1 MLLSAYLFFE
11 FLAFIISVIKYKA
24 LKNTPYAYFL
34 PYLSLVLI
42 YEYGS
47 LKNWFVINHSNLW
60 ISNITLI
67 IFFLFYS
74 IFIHNI
80 IKTEKFRE
88 WIKRLIFLSILCS
101 AANMFFVQGVWN
113 LNTITILLQF
123 AVLIVIVCLYFYELM
138 NYTGKELRIL
148 RQPGFWLNTGLLFF
162 CLGQFLFYSS
172 FAYMAYRKNYEYYVL
187 HLVLS
192 NISNAILYSFLTIS
206 FLCIRTKN

>member
-11 FLAFIISVIKYKA
+11 FLAFIISVIKYRA
-24 LKNTPYAYFL
+24 LKNTPYVYFI
-34 PYLSLVLI
+34 PYLFLVLI
-42 YEYGS
+42 YEYGT

-74 IFIHNI
+74 VFIRSI
-80 IKTEKFRE
+80 IKTEKFKE

-101 AANMFFVQGVWN
+101 AANMVFVQGLWN
-113 LNTITILLQF
+113 LNTITILFQF
-123 AVLIVIVCLYFYELM
+123 AVLIIVTCLYFYELM
-138 NYTGKELRIL
+138 NFMGKEPQVLKI
-148 RQPGFWLNTGLLFF
+148 PGFWLNTGVLFF

-172 FAYMAYRKNYEYYVL
+172 FAYMAYKKNYEYALL
-187 HLVLS
+187 HMVLS
-192 NISNAILYSFLTIS
+192 NIANAILYSFLTIS